1 MKTKLFLSIALMLAF
16 FCYSQS
22 VITVDNSVGSN
33 AQFSDLQSAIS
44 SASNNDI
51 IYVHASEIN
60 YGNITIDKPLTLIG
74 FSHSDTDK
82 ESMVTD
88 LIFGSS
94 ASNCRITGLHI
105 TDDVFVD
112 NVGVTLTNLVFE
124 NNRFDDAINFDNG
137 GANDVLFRGNIIF
150 NLGDTGTS
158 SGSNNLTNAIVE
170 NNIITNNIYIK
181 LHESVSIKNNIFL
194 NENVIGNLS
203 TATGDLIIQD
213 CIFYSSIGSIYNPNN
228 TGVVFENCLTYN
240 NLSGVTNLVGTNNI
254 NDVNPLFVSATDD
267 LFDAAT
273 DDYHLQGG
281 SPAIGVGISGGDL
294 GIFNAGPFVFN
305 NFGYTNGIPT
315 VKITAITNSVTVG
328 GNLEVTINTNSN

>member
-16 FCYSQS
+16 ICNSQT

-60 YGNITIDKPLTLIG
+60 YGNITVDKPLTLIG
-74 FSHSDTDK
+74 FSHTDADK

-88 LIFGSS
+88 LIFGAN

-105 TDDVFVD
+105 TDDVFLSNA
-112 NVGVTLTNLVFE
+112 NVGIVFE
-124 NNRFDDAINFDNG
+124 NNRFDADIFFNNSGADN
-137 GANDVLFRGNIIF
+137 VLFRGNIIWNIGRNASF
-150 NLGDTGTS
+150 SNE
-158 SGSNNLTNAIVE
+158 NNLTNAIIE
-170 NNIITNNIYIK
+170 NNIILNNINIK
-181 LHESVSIKNNIFL
+181 FHESVSIKNNIFL
-194 NENVIGNLS
+194 NENIIVNLS
-203 TATGDLIIQD
+203 TSTGDLIIQD

-228 TGVVFENCLTYN
+228 TGVVFNNCLTYN
-240 NLSGVTNLVGTNNI
+240 NVSGVTNLVGTNNI

-267 LFDAAT
+267 FFDAAT

-281 SPAIGVGISGGDL
+281 STAIGAGISGGDL

-305 NFGYTNGIPT
+305 NFGFTNGIPT
-315 VKITAITNSVTVG
+315 VNITSITNTVTVG
-328 GNLEVTINTNSN
+328 GNLEVTITTNSN